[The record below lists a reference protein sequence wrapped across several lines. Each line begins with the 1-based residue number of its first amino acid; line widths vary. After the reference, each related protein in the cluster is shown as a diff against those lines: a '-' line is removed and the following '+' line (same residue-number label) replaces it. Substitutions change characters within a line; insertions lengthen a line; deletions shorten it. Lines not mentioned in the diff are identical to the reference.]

1 MIKYFKYAR
10 YNGGIMHYAT
20 LIAAF
25 LLSMILVPL
34 NIWMAQKFSLVDT
47 PNSRSMHKK
56 VIPSSGG
63 IGFVLAV
70 FISLLLFE
78 RGHFFDYYYV
88 YLSIVVVWIAGIL
101 DDIYNVQPRIKLV
114 FIFVAS
120 LLLYQHDFAIYQLGT
135 YFGYHLVL
143 PVFLVFPFTLFAITG
158 YTNAINLID
167 GIDGL
172 SASVSIVIMLI
183 FFIIGIEQQDALL
196 IFLSSTFISVLLAFL
211 LFNWHPAKIFMGD
224 SGSLVLGFV
233 ISILAIE
240 SLHYV
245 EPISTLF
252 FLALPLL
259 DILTVMIRRKQ
270 RHKPIF
276 SADKMHVHHFIV
288 NMKRDVGYVVYLLAG
303 MQMVY
308 VLIGYQ
314 IIHTNEAVSFVLF
327 MILFFLH
334 FNFFD
339 QRIRR
344 RKKRR

>member
-1 MIKYFKYAR
+1 V
-10 YNGGIMHYAT
+10 HYITFAT
-20 LIAAF
+20 AF
-25 LLSMILVPL
+25 LLSLMLIPL
-34 NIWMAQKFSLVDT
+34 NIWMAPKLSLVDT

-56 VIPSSGG
+56 SIPSSGG

-70 FISLLLFE
+70 FISLLFFE
-78 RGHFFDYYYV
+78 REHLFDYYYV
-88 YLSIVVVWIAGIL
+88 YLSIVIVWIAGIA
-101 DDIYNVQPRIKLV
+101 DDIYNVQPRIKLI

-120 LLLYQHDFAIYQLGT
+120 VLLYYNDFAIYQLGT

-143 PVFLVFPFTLFAITG
+143 PVLLVFPFTLFAITG

-172 SASVSIVIMLI
+172 SGSISIVIMLP
-183 FFIIGIEQQDALL
+183 FFIIGVEYQDALL
-196 IFLSSTFISVLLAFL
+196 TLLSGIFISALFAFL
-211 LFNWHPAKIFMGD
+211 IFNWHPAKIFMGD

-240 SLHYV
+240 SLHHV
-245 EPISTLF
+245 EPISALF

-276 SADKMHVHHFIV
+276 SADKMHIHHFIV
-288 NMKRDVGYVVYLLAG
+288 NIKRDVAYVVYLLVG
-303 MQMVY
+303 MQLVY

-314 IIHTNEAVSFVLF
+314 IIHANEVVSLVLF
-327 MILFFLH
+327 ITLFFLH

-339 QRIRR
+339 QRVRR
-344 RKKRR
+344 RKNR